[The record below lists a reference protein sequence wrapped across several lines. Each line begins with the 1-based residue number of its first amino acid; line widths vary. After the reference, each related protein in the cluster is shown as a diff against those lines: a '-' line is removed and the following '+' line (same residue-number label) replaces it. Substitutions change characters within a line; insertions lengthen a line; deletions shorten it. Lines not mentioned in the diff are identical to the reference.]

1 MAENTAEHKGPPTGT
16 DLFEAIVNLS
26 KRRGFVFPSAEI
38 YGGIRS
44 TYDYG
49 PLGSLMLR
57 NVRDAWWRA
66 MVQER
71 DDIVPIDAAI
81 LTNPKVWEASG
92 HLATFTDPLVDCRVC
107 GTRSR
112 ADHLETDKSG
122 QPVCPN
128 CGSGDLTEA
137 RP

>member
-1 MAENTAEHKGPPTGT
+1 MTNSEVPESVAP
-16 DLFEAIVNLS
+16 DSSLFDAIVNLA

-38 YGGIRS
+38 YGGVRS

-92 HLATFTDPLVDCRVC
+92 HLAVSYT
-107 GTRSR
+107 
-112 ADHLETDKSG
+112 HL
-122 QPVCPN
+122 
-128 CGSGDLTEA
+128 
-137 RP
+137 

>member
-1 MAENTAEHKGPPTGT
+1 MTEPSASEPASTNEPTGRF
-16 DLFEAIVNLS
+16 DAIVNLS

-49 PLGSLMLR
+49 PLGTLMLR
-57 NVRDAWWRA
+57 NVKDAWWRA

-71 DDIVPIDAAI
+71 DDVVAIDAAI

-92 HLATFTDPLVDCRVC
+92 HLATFTDPLVDCKKCNERW
-107 GTRSR
+107 R
-112 ADHLETDKSG
+112 ADQIGDT
-122 QPVCPN
+122 CPN
-128 CGSGDLTEA
+128 CGSSDLTEA
-137 RP
+137 RPF